1 MTEKQI
7 LDKKQYGDNNL
18 VAQMLSKSG
27 NYVSPANAARM
38 LERPNAK
45 RHTEAIEALKRV
57 VENREALLEPQV

>member
-18 VAQMLSKSG
+18 VAQMLSKTG

-45 RHTEAIEALKRV
+45 RHDEAIEALKRV